1 MKLRKWITEQEENDI
16 VKKGLA
22 VPDPI
27 FSKLHELDEKTV
39 DEYISVLK
47 KAVSAQEKKTGDDK
61 LGNAILADLNDT
73 LAKWKQAKKEGKSLF
88 KSFVEP
94 PEDIIVAKMDAEIAE
109 KEKKKEK
116 NK

>member
-39 DEYISVLK
+39 DEYISVLE

-73 LAKWKQAKKEGKSLF
+73 LAKWKQAKKLGHGLF

-94 PEDIIVAKMDAEIAE
+94 DVDIVLAKMDAETAKE
-109 KEKKKEK
+109 EKKEKK
-116 NK
+116 